1 MEKDEIEEIKRRN
14 IIEMAIGFTVMMRV
28 FKKGS
33 INPIKTKLA
42 YFLFDGI
49 EAVTTK
55 EGFDRIHN
63 EFCEWFAKNI
73 PMAKKDESASY
84 GHAAKLLDVVL
95 KVYVYY
101 CSLPNP
107 EKARLL
113 LPFLNSGID
122 NPIFKNLYKKY
133 LKDGAYNSK
142 DIYPYLPTGY
152 RNVVENTSIPL
163 STFTSLTYIANK
175 DIYDFLQKLIRLDI
189 LRSFKDQILPV
200 QYDDIM
206 WRRLNREDDD

>member
-1 MEKDEIEEIKRRN
+1 MEKGEIEETKRKN
-14 IIEMAIGFTVMMRV
+14 IVEMAIGFTVMMRV

-33 INPIKTKLA
+33 INLIKGKLA
-42 YFLFDGI
+42 DFLFYEL
-49 EAVTTK
+49 EAISTK
-55 EGFDRIHN
+55 EDFDRIHN
-63 EFCEWFAKNI
+63 EFCEWFVKNI
-73 PMAKKDESASY
+73 TMATKDEPVSY
-84 GHAAKLLDVVL
+84 GHAAKVLDIVL

-101 CSLPNP
+101 CGLPNP
-107 EKARLL
+107 EKAQCF

-133 LKDGAYNSK
+133 LKDDGYKSN
-142 DIYPYLPTGY
+142 DIYPYFPTLY
-152 RNVVENTSIPL
+152 KYFLENNIPL
-163 STFTSLTYIANK
+163 SGIISLTSIVGK
-175 DIYDFLQKLIRLDI
+175 DVYDFLQRLVRLDI